1 MPYSAKLL
9 MQELKQ
15 AFLRRGGGA
24 AEGGGGSKGMKFLNA
39 PVGMGLHAL
48 YFAFPFGEGGSPKG

>member
-1 MPYSAKLL
+1 MRSEEGGVRSEEVAPFS
-9 MQELKQ
+9 E
-15 AFLRRGGGA
+15 GGA

-39 PVGMGLHAL
+39 PRGNGLHAL

>member
-1 MPYSAKLL
+1 